1 MESQIRSCSRLP
13 PHSPKAIFAN
23 GVLCIVLELPW
34 LWLSA
39 WIQVL
44 DLQKLDPQLGVL
56 LSSCVT
62 PGMLL
67 NIPPPHFSL
76 YMVGIAIASTPGLF

>member
-67 NIPPPHFSL
+67 NIPPPTSP
-76 YMVGIAIASTPGLF
+76 STWWG